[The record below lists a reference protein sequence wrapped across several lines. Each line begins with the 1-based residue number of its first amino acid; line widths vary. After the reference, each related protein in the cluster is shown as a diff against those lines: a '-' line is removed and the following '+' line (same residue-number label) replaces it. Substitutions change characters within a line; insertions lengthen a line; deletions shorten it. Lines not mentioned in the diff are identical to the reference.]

1 MPDKDELDYR
11 STESSILAP
20 YAPATQDIADKGA
33 IKRSLA
39 LLENRIVFY
48 DSVDSLGTDEK
59 AIGFTIKQQLAINKK
74 VKFHLTEIQAE
85 LMEAIES
92 LGA

>member
-20 YAPATQDIADKGA
+20 FAPDPKDVADKGA

-39 LLENRIVFY
+39 VLKNRIADF
-48 DSVDSLGTDEK
+48 DSIDSLTVKNKE
-59 AIGFTIKQQLAINKK
+59 GFSVEQQLAMNKHMK
-74 VKFHLTEIQAE
+74 IIMLEVKLE
-85 LMEAIES
+85 LDEAIES

>member
-1 MPDKDELDYR
+1 MFDNDELDYR
-11 STESSILAP
+11 SSESSILAP
-20 YAPATQDIADKGA
+20 IAPEPQDVADKGA

-39 LLENRIVFY
+39 LLENRIIFY

-59 AIGFTIKQQLAINKK
+59 TIGFTIKQQLAINKK
-74 VKFHLTEIQAE
+74 VKFHLTELRAE
-85 LMEAIES
+85 LLEAIES